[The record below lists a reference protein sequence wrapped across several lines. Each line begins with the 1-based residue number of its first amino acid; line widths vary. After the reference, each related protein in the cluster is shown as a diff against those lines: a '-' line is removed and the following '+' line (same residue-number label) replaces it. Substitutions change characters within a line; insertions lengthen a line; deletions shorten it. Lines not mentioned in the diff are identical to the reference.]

1 MYVFVQTWPIVV
13 NEGQRIKITFL
24 HFNVE
29 ECSSC
34 SCDWVELKS
43 DIYISKHC
51 GQTSK
56 PWTIITNINTI
67 TVTFISDGQYTQT
80 GFALVWTATIEPPTY
95 PSTGCDSCTFPFVL
109 AGVTFDTCVSVQDV
123 DTQPW
128 CSYNIS
134 IPEEGTHIFPYKIT
148 CSDSDSSCPS
158 SPPQTVI
165 SSPRYPLDYPA
176 NVDQVK

>member
-1 MYVFVQTWPIVV
+1 MD
-13 NEGQRIKITFL
+13 EGQRINITFL
-24 HFNVE
+24 QFNVE

-67 TVTFISDGQYTQT
+67 TVTFMSDGQYTQT

-128 CSYNIS
+128 CSYSITPPTPPVINTPPKIS
-134 IPEEGTHIFPYKIT
+134 
-148 CSDSDSSCPS
+148 CSVSDSSCPS
-158 SPPQTVI
+158 STPQTVI
-165 SSPRYPLDYPA
+165 FSPRYPQSYSNNA
-176 NVDQVK
+176 DQVK